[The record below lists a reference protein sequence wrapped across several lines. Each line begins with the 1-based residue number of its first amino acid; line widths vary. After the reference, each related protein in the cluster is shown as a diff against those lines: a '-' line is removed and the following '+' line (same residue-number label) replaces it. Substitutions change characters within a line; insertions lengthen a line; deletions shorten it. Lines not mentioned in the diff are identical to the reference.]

1 MRTRRAAACAT
12 LALAMAGAAVPIPSL
27 AQTLQATLDARRE
40 AMPRGK
46 HAWQETWLVPATGTS
61 APDAAQVTKF
71 GGRVW
76 GYQDGERERLELR
89 AAQGDELAE
98 PVVVVFDGD
107 DYWLVTKVGAT
118 PLAESAGASDG
129 WLALVLAGPP
139 GDTPAY
145 RTVAAAGGG
154 LAAVVLRAPEPA
166 DFDED
171 DAFALRL
178 PQGGSGLVRE
188 GLAQFSPGSGPAVTA
203 AAGTRGVDQVE
214 TAEGTVSVTP
224 DPAAVEWMEEQRVS
238 PAELEAFRLEGRL
251 SPYDALPEEAGG

>member
-1 MRTRRAAACAT
+1 MMTRRFTGAIVV
-12 LALAMAGAAVPIPSL
+12 LALAGAGFPAASL
-27 AQTLQATLDARRE
+27 AQTMQATVDARRE

-46 HAWQETWLVPATGTS
+46 RAWQETWLVPASGTT

-76 GYQDGERERLELR
+76 AYQDGDRERLELR

-98 PVVVVFDGD
+98 PVVVVSDGD
-107 DYWLVTKVGAT
+107 DYWLVTRVGAT
-118 PLAESAGASDG
+118 PLAESAQASNG

-145 RTVAAAGGG
+145 RTVAGEGGG
-154 LAAVVLRAPEPA
+154 VAAVVLRAPEPA

-188 GLAQFSPGSGPAVTA
+188 GLAQFSPGRDPAVTA

-224 DPAAVEWMEEQRVS
+224 DPAAVEWMEEQRVR
-238 PAELEAFRLEGRL
+238 PADLEAFRLEGRL
-251 SPYDALPEEAGG
+251 SPYDALPEEAGA

>member
-1 MRTRRAAACAT
+1 MRTRHVAGSAV
-12 LALAMAGAAVPIPSL
+12 LALGLAGLSSAAL
-27 AQTLQATLDARRE
+27 AQTLQTTLDARRE

-46 HAWQETWLVPATGTS
+46 HAWQETWLMPAEGSS

-71 GGRVW
+71 GGRVRV
-76 GYQDGERERLELR
+76 YQDGDRERLELR
-89 AAQGDELAE
+89 AARGDELDE
-98 PVVVVFDGD
+98 PLVVVSDGD

-118 PLAESAGASDG
+118 PLTESARAADA

-145 RTVAAAGGG
+145 RAVPAAGGG
-154 LAAVVLRAPEPA
+154 VAAVVLRASEPA

-178 PQGGSGLVRE
+178 PQGGSGLMRE
-188 GLAQFSPGSGPAVTA
+188 GLAQFSPGRDPAVTA

-214 TAEGTVSVTP
+214 TAEGSVSVTP
-224 DPAAVEWMEEQRVS
+224 DPAAVQWMEEQRVS
-238 PAELEAFRLEGRL
+238 PAQLEAFRLEGRL
-251 SPYDALPEEAGG
+251 SPYDALPEEAGA

>member
-1 MRTRRAAACAT
+1 MSARRAAGAL
-12 LALAMAGAAVPIPSL
+12 LAVALTAASLPAASL
-27 AQTLQATLDARRE
+27 AQSLQATLDARKD

-46 HAWQETWLVPATGTS
+46 RAWQETWLVPDGGTS
-61 APDAAQVTKF
+61 APDAAGVTKF

-76 GYQDGERERLELR
+76 AYQDDDRERLELR
-89 AAQGDELAE
+89 AAEGNELAE
-98 PVVVVFDGD
+98 PVVVVSDGD
-107 DYWLVTKVGAT
+107 DYWLVTRVGAT
-118 PLAESAGASDG
+118 PLAESARASDA
-129 WLALVLAGPP
+129 WLARVLAGPP
-139 GDTPAY
+139 GDAPAY
-145 RTVAAAGGG
+145 RTVPAEGGG
-154 LAAVVLRAPEPA
+154 VAAVVLRAAEPA

-188 GLAQFSPGSGPAVTA
+188 GLAQFSPGRDPAVTA

-238 PAELEAFRLEGRL
+238 PADLEAFRLEGRL
-251 SPYDALPEEAGG
+251 SPYDAIPEESGG